1 MIGILGQGF
10 SSSSVVKFGGTQATA
25 ITLSGTTL
33 ITATVPAGALTGLVT
48 VRTGA
53 TTLTSNS
60 IFRVTPTLDSFSPTS
75 GPVGTPVV
83 ITGTGLLQTTKVTF
97 NRVAVTTFTINSDTQ
112 VTADVPTGATT
123 GKIAIT
129 TRGGTA
135 TSTRSFAVGSPS
147 PTPTPTATATAT
159 PTATPTNGNSN
170 AHSYGHGYSHAHS
183 HAHSHGHIHA
193 DPYANTYSKAS
204 EDHHDKPADA
214 GLDETV
220 QRHYQG

>member
-1 MIGILGQGF
+1 M
-10 SSSSVVKFGGTQATA
+10 
-25 ITLSGTTL
+25 
-33 ITATVPAGALTGLVT
+33 TVQ
-48 VRTGA
+48 TGA

-60 IFRVTPTLDSFSPTS
+60 IFQVTPTLASFSPTS

-97 NRVAVTTFTINSDTQ
+97 NRVAATTFTINSDTQ

-135 TSTRSFAVGSPS
+135 TSTQIFTVGSPS

-159 PTATPTNGNSN
+159 PTPTPTPTPTATATFN
-170 AHSYGHGYSHAHS
+170 ADPYT
-183 HAHSHGHIHA
+183 HSHGYIHA
-193 DPYANTYSKAS
+193 DPYANTYPKAS
-204 EDHHDKPADA
+204 EDHHDKPADG
-214 GLDETV
+214 GLYESV
-220 QRHYQG
+220 QRHY